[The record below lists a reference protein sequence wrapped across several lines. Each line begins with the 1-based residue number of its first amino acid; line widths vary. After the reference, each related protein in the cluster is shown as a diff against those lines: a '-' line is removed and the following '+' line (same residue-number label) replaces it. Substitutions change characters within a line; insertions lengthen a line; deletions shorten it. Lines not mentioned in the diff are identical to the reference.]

1 MWLSTRLRASPVS
14 RGRQRAPD
22 MARPSKILAL
32 PEEVH
37 AELDR
42 RLIKRGFNGYRDLA
56 KWLASLGY
64 EISKSA
70 VHEYGADFEERL
82 ARLKLAT
89 DQAKALVEAAP
100 DDEGSISDALMR
112 LVQEKLFTVLMNFQV
127 DPKKPLNLGS
137 LAKAISELGRATV
150 NQKKW
155 RAEVRAKADTAA
167 AAAAKIGKKAGLTTA
182 TVDAIRREILGIAN

>member
-1 MWLSTRLRASPVS
+1 MVLTWSSSQSLARPES
-14 RGRQRAPD
+14 RGHRRGPE

-32 PEEVH
+32 PEDIH

-70 VHEYGADFEERL
+70 VHEYGANFEERL

-127 DPKKPLNLGS
+127 DPKKPLSLGS

-155 RAEVRAKADTAA
+155 RAEVREKASTAA
-167 AAAAKIGKKAGLTTA
+167 AAAAKIGKKAGRTVA
-182 TVDAIRREILGIAN
+182 TGDATR